1 MIVVTLVYYGLV
13 AFVSLLLIVNLLRSR
28 DWQKDVMYVL
38 VLLPFLLRLFRL
50 K

>member
-1 MIVVTLVYYGLV
+1 MTIVALLYYAMT
-13 AFVSLLLIVNLLRSR
+13 AFVSVLLIVNLLRSR
-28 DWQKDVMYVL
+28 QWERDALYVI